1 MNNRFK
7 LSLPLHYAY
16 CDGASVS
23 LCSPPQAYLQ
33 VRSYTILCSSA
44 QAQAQDPA
52 VGSQA

>member
-16 CDGASVS
+16 SASAGVS
-23 LCSPPQAYLQ
+23 LCSPQQAYLQ
-33 VRSYTILCSSA
+33 VRSLTILRSSA
-44 QAQAQDPA
+44 QAHDPA